1 MVMTNECL
9 SAPRA
14 AHGRSPHSGIAAPS
28 VPARA
33 ILTTSSFTSGEMPNR
48 CGDDCYSYF
57 FVQRAFLPLLKRWG
71 EVREIEQP
79 AARLDEAAAAARARQ
94 TTPLH
99 LSFLPPQYMPLAAGA
114 PNVAF
119 PFWEYPDIPNYD
131 VGGKASNNW
140 LRIAE
145 KVDAM
150 LTACEFTREAFRR
163 AGARVPMH
171 LVPVPIAAGYFAVPG
186 WQPDQRVTLE
196 TTCYVLPQ
204 AGVPLRTP
212 LTVARAAAKKSRQQL
227 LGVYRRHVRPRLPVA
242 MHRNLASTSRGLMT
256 IQEPQPP
263 EPFPIAFAPSDRL
276 DLSGVV
282 YTSILNPFDIRKDW
296 RSLLRCFLRALGD
309 RDDAALVI
317 KLALSRT
324 MRQEGLH
331 HVLHYYQRLGV
342 RHRCRVAVI
351 ADYLPD
357 DDMLRLCQASTYYL
371 NTSKAEGLCMPL
383 QDALAA
389 GRPGIAPAHTA
400 MAEYIDEQLAFV
412 VPSRSEPTYWPW
424 DPQCRLTTRWQRL
437 DGRRLTAQIRAS
449 YHAARH
455 ERSRYGEMS
464 QCGRERM
471 RDVASEEKVW
481 PKLNEALNEAIAIFK
496 HQSE

>member
-1 MVMTNECL
+1 MTNQCL
-9 SAPRA
+9 SP
-14 AHGRSPHSGIAAPS
+14 PHTARGLSHRSGIAAPS
-28 VPARA
+28 APARE

-57 FVQRAFLPLLKRWG
+57 FVQRAFLPLLNRWG

-94 TTPLH
+94 TAPLH
-99 LSFLPPQYMPLAAGA
+99 LSFLPPQYMPLAADS
-114 PNVAF
+114 PNIAF

-140 LRIAE
+140 LRLAE
-145 KVDAM
+145 RVDAL
-150 LTACEFTREAFRR
+150 LTACEFTRDAFRR

-171 LVPVPIAAGYFAVPG
+171 LVPVPIAPEYFALPN
-186 WQPDQRVTLE
+186 WQPDQRVGLE
-196 TTCYVLPQ
+196 CVCYVLPQ
-204 AGVPLRTP
+204 TGVPLRTP
-212 LTVARAAAKKSRQQL
+212 LTVARAAVKKSRQQL

-242 MHRNLASTSRGLMT
+242 MHRSLASTSRGLIT
-256 IQEPQPP
+256 IQEPQAP
-263 EPFPIAFAPSDRL
+263 EPFPIAFAPSERL
-276 DLSGVV
+276 ELSGVV

-296 RSLLRCFLRALGD
+296 RSLLKCFLQALGD
-309 RDDAALVI
+309 RDDATLVI

-331 HVLHYYQRLGV
+331 HVLHFYQRLGR
-342 RHRCRVAVI
+342 RHRCRIAVI
-351 ADYLPD
+351 ADYLSD
-357 DDMLRLCQASTYYL
+357 DDMRQLTRASTYYL

-400 MAEYIDEQLAFV
+400 MAEYIDPQVAFV
-412 VPSRSEPTYWPW
+412 VSSLSEPTYWPW
-424 DPQCRLTTRWQRL
+424 DPQRRLTTSWQRL
-437 DGRRLTAQIRAS
+437 DGRRLAAQIRTS
-449 YHAARH
+449 YHVARH
-455 ERSRYGEMS
+455 ELSRYREMS
-464 QCGRERM
+464 QCGRARM

-481 PKLNEALNEAIAIFK
+481 PKLNEALNEAMASFK
-496 HQSE
+496 HTSD